1 MFDFVSKF
9 EEAGIIARVTS
20 LENARIMAEEGVG
33 AFLCD
38 NAQTAKE
45 IKAALPELLVGSTEL
60 TSGVDFYV
68 GDVHCPKCVARARAA
83 EVLLVACAATT
94 EEAKKVHELGADMI
108 AFTDA
113 AKNGGFAQHREMVE
127 ELPDAHFIVIGGA
140 DGRYYTELEH
150 TLAWVDED
158 IDRAED
164 VRATARERMYLSIDL
179 NLAHVGI
186 NGADEDEAIA
196 ISGAY
201 SDLLGIKQKIGNSS
215 CFAGSLIEVMKKPFL
230 GERGHIAFGTCNLR
244 RAIGFYNRK
253 GVKFNMDTA
262 KPVAIYFAED
272 IGGFAIHLVQ
282 R

>member
-9 EEAGIIARVTS
+9 DEAGLIARVSS

-38 NAQTAKE
+38 DAQTAKQ

-60 TSGVDFYV
+60 TDGVDFYV
-68 GDVHCPKCVARARAA
+68 GEFGCSSCVEKARETGALP
-83 EVLLVACAATT
+83 VGCAADT
-94 EEAKKVHELGADMI
+94 EGAKKVHEAGADMI
-108 AFTDA
+108 AFTNA
-113 AKNGGFAQHREMVE
+113 AENGGFGELREMIE
-127 ELPDAHFIVIGGA
+127 TLPDVHFIVIGGA
-140 DGRYYTELEH
+140 VGRDYTELEH

-164 VRATARERMYLSIDL
+164 VRATARERMYSAIDL

-186 NGADEDEAIA
+186 NGADEQEAVA
-196 ISGAY
+196 VSGAY
-201 SDLLGIKQKIGNSS
+201 SKLLGIKQKIGNSS
-215 CFAGSLIEVMKKPFL
+215 CFAGSFIEVMKKPFL

-244 RAIGFYNRK
+244 RAIGFYNRI